1 MMLIPA
7 KETLCPPEELA
18 ERIRSHAKTLRGKYA
33 AVAKEHLLQE
43 AQQLE
48 DGLDLVQIDK
58 YYPLIHETPALLT
71 DYGFST
77 VLLSEYSSI
86 AETARA
92 LLSRHRED
100 CKVLLED
107 GVLCRGLDG
116 YYQEPEV
123 LQERL
128 SKRFCIYAN
137 QFLQGG
143 THVAYEKLLSMEW
156 VQLSPWGGELRQLI
170 EDLKSYLE
178 QHSTIFLLAGSEK
191 TLPILQND
199 LQESGIPC
207 KLAEGETEWLPDTVY
222 LRTGSLSGGYYCPE
236 TNLVVMTQGRTM
248 RAGSRKR
255 RIHKEEQLCTAYRI

>member
-1 MMLIPA
+1 M
-7 KETLCPPEELA
+7 
-18 ERIRSHAKTLRGKYA
+18 
-33 AVAKEHLLQE
+33 
-43 AQQLE
+43 E

-191 TLPILQND
+191 LCRFCKTICRRAVFPANWQREKQSGCRIQSTCEQAACPADITAQKQIL
-199 LQESGIPC
+199 
-207 KLAEGETEWLPDTVY
+207 
-222 LRTGSLSGGYYCPE
+222 
-236 TNLVVMTQGRTM
+236 
-248 RAGSRKR
+248 
-255 RIHKEEQLCTAYRI
+255 